1 MGKSMEVSQK
11 TKNIV
16 PDNLATPLLDT
27 YPKKTKHKPK
37 RYAHSSLHCST
48 ISNSQDME
56 VSKEFHQQAN
66 G

>member
-27 YPKKTKHKPK
+27 YPKKTKTQTKKIRALQP
-37 RYAHSSLHCST
+37 SLQHYF
-48 ISNSQDME
+48 Q
-56 VSKEFHQQAN
+56 
-66 G
+66 